1 MTCMNPVHSS
11 SCPAE
16 AADLPDAVL
25 ARALGWHHALPVLFA
40 FLAGALAV
48 GGREW
53 WMLAVVPGLASIALL
68 ALQMRSE
75 QRAQAALV
83 RFALALERGDLTARL
98 LPGGVTSP
106 ALLESMNSMA
116 RAFVRLMTR
125 LSRVVRELEHS
136 ARESSANALAGDTG
150 VRSQREVTVGS
161 AATLEQLSTS
171 LAVSSEQ
178 AVAAAQMARAAHS
191 AAADGMLTGQQLRQR
206 MEAIGADMDAT
217 GLRMKRLNACSTD
230 IGGIVGTIATI
241 ADKTNLLALN
251 AAIEAARAG
260 ETGRGFAVVADE
272 VGKLAGLTRQA
283 TAEVHALIERLQADV
298 QSVST
303 AVVRAGAEVTLG
315 QGEAGEVRERLGDI
329 CAQIDT
335 TLHAVTEMAQA
346 STEQS
351 RAAEALARDVEQV
364 AGLAEQ
370 NEHLVHDNHELSGY
384 LEQMAGQLGDA
395 LKVYRFEQSC

>member
-1 MTCMNPVHSS
+1 MTFMNTVSIS
-11 SCPAE
+11 SCPAQT
-16 AADLPDAVL
+16 ADHPAGTATRMLPW
-25 ARALGWHHALPVLFA
+25 RHALPVLFA
-40 FLAGALAV
+40 FLAGALAA
-48 GGREW
+48 GRHDW
-53 WMLAVVPGLASIALL
+53 SMLAALPALTCLALL
-68 ALQMRSE
+68 ALQMRNE
-75 QRAQAALV
+75 HRAQTALI
-83 RFALALERGDLTARL
+83 RFALALEQGDLTARL
-98 LPGGVTSP
+98 TPGSVASQ
-106 ALLESMNSMA
+106 ALLEGMNSMA
-116 RAFVRLMTR
+116 RALVRLIAR

-136 ARESSANALAGDTG
+136 AHESSANALAGDTG

-178 AVAAAQMARAAHS
+178 ASAAAQMACAAHA
-191 AAADGMLTGQQLRQR
+191 AAADGMLTGQQLRLR

-217 GLRMKRLNACSTD
+217 GQRMTQLNACSTD

-251 AAIEAARAG
+251 AGIEAARAG

-298 QSVST
+298 RSVSA
-303 AVVRAGAEVTLG
+303 AVVRAGAEVDSGL
-315 QGEAGEVRERLGDI
+315 GEAGEVRDRLGHI

-335 TLHAVTEMAQA
+335 TLHAVTEMALA

-364 AGLAEQ
+364 ADLAEQ

-395 LKVYRFEQSC
+395 LQVYRFEQSC